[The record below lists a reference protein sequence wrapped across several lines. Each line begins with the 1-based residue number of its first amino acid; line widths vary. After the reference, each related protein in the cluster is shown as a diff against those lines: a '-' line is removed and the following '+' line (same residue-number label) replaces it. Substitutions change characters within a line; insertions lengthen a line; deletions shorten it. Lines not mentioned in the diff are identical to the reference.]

1 MGEFLCIFTHYIQTV
16 SMVCSVMTLT
26 AMSVERYIVIVYPLR
41 ARSVCTVRHAKLV
54 ITMVW
59 ILAFV
64 FSTPVL
70 YIQNLMEVG
79 QWRKAHWC
87 VKWSRPTAHGVLFE
101 IYMFFILF
109 VVPITVMIITYSRVS
124 CEIWNGAAIRA
135 ELSGRKVN
143 ETICLRLTKF
153 SGDRRTLLRGRG
165 GKQPTTSM
173 RIIPDDG
180 KTRKQV
186 VVMLMVIVAFFII
199 CWGPILFNNLL
210 VALNVLDNYNTGYLK
225 PMRMAFHLL
234 SYLNSC
240 VNPVVYGV
248 MSHNFRDRLRRI
260 VTRKLTR
267 NQSLTATT
275 AILSRNSTLRNHHQT
290 DERGSKE
297 GATLKETQ

>member
-1 MGEFLCIFTHYIQTV
+1 
-16 SMVCSVMTLT
+16 
-26 AMSVERYIVIVYPLR
+26 
-41 ARSVCTVRHAKLV
+41 
-54 ITMVW
+54 
-59 ILAFV
+59 
-64 FSTPVL
+64 
-70 YIQNLMEVG
+70 
-79 QWRKAHWC
+79 
-87 VKWSRPTAHGVLFE
+87 
-101 IYMFFILF
+101 
-109 VVPITVMIITYSRVS
+109 
-124 CEIWNGAAIRA
+124 
-135 ELSGRKVN
+135 
-143 ETICLRLTKF
+143 
-153 SGDRRTLLRGRG
+153 
-165 GKQPTTSM
+165 
-173 RIIPDDG
+173 
-180 KTRKQV
+180 
-186 VVMLMVIVAFFII
+186 MVIVAFFII

-275 AILSRNSTLRNHHQT
+275 AILSRNSTLRNHNQT